1 MFFILCNHYFIQLWV
16 VCTISKTIDF
26 SIIFKIISTSFLSN
40 FYIFLNKNI
49 ANGGVFF
56 TPKLTIFYL
65 IFYLFFSHWLKF
77 VEMIAPKLLQNRFSK
92 LPQPC
97 GCKERRFCIMP
108 FWMTTHNFYL
118 LLIFFSIFKAFKPLS
133 IKFTYLLYHII
144 YYLHKYFCK

>member
-1 MFFILCNHYFIQLWV
+1 MHPVLLFVNFLLKINTIYTCFYPILSNLLIFLLSSFLNKTSLICKSYFLINNKSYKLLYINLVRFVLCNYIFIQLWV

-65 IFYLFFSHWLKF
+65 IFYLFFSH
-77 VEMIAPKLLQNRFSK
+77 
-92 LPQPC
+92 
-97 GCKERRFCIMP
+97 
-108 FWMTTHNFYL
+108 
-118 LLIFFSIFKAFKPLS
+118 
-133 IKFTYLLYHII
+133 
-144 YYLHKYFCK
+144 